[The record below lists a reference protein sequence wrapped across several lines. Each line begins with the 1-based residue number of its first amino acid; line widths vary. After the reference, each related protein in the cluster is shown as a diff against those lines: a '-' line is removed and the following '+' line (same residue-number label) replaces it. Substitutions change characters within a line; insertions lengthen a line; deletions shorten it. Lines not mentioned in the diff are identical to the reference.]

1 MAPGVARGHAE
12 RRCSGARPQ
21 QARSS
26 SAPIPWKGRP
36 ADCAPDL
43 DRVNAAPGG
52 YAALARTAN
61 SSASAAD
68 AAACQIPTRYPPYG
82 AVWLAHVSQIR
93 GGEEPGCTIRKEVAS
108 GRGSCVELTISASP
122 FEPAGLRR
130 AALDALGEVPTQVAD
145 DMLLALVD
153 EVCLERIERGA
164 ARGQRP

>member
-26 SAPIPWKGRP
+26 SAPFPWKGRKRP
-36 ADCAPDL
+36 
-43 DRVNAAPGG
+43 APGG

>member
-1 MAPGVARGHAE
+1 LLWGPSPAGPFIVGPFPLEGPARGL
-12 RRCSGARPQ
+12 CPGPGSGKRP
-21 QARSS
+21 
-26 SAPIPWKGRP
+26 
-36 ADCAPDL
+36 
-43 DRVNAAPGG
+43 APGG